1 MDENEKVDKNDKDVV
16 IPIVREEA
24 HAEAIP
30 VVTGGVRVTKRVDSH
45 DEIVEQELR
54 KSNVEVK
61 RVKTNRIVDGP
72 QPVQRVGDTLV
83 VPVVSEVLRV
93 EKQWVVTEEIHIT
106 ENQESETV
114 QNKVTLNRE
123 EAEITRLDRSG
134 KSSAPIHETVE
145 TSNESSKPLR
155 ILPRPGILNDDSNN
169 AASKKRPLTRSRSIL
184 KGRGTETD

>member
-1 MDENEKVDKNDKDVV
+1 MNEQDKDLV
-16 IPIVREEA
+16 IPIVREEV
-24 HAEAIP
+24 HAEAVP
-30 VVTGGVRVTKRVDSH
+30 VATGGVRVTKRVESH

-61 RVKTNRIVDGP
+61 RVQTNRVVDGP
-72 QPVQRVGDTLV
+72 QPVQRVGSTLI

-106 ENQESETV
+106 ETQESQTV

-145 TSNESSKPLR
+145 ASNESSKPVG
-155 ILPRPGILNDDSNN
+155 ILPRPGILNDDSTK
-169 AASKKRPLTRSRSIL
+169 AASKKRPLTRPRGIL